1 MLLEII
7 YRNYNADNDIY
18 YDVNYNDEDDEDEE
32 NGDIGGRSED
42 IISVNSN
49 VIADWIPDDIDP
61 INVKCE
67 VVVNIS

>member
-49 VIADWIPDDIDP
+49 VIADCKIIKNAGDKWL
-61 INVKCE
+61 
-67 VVVNIS
+67 